1 VGRSGAAWV
10 IFFSLCFGEIRGRVA
25 AQVGLEEI
33 LSFGQRDV
41 ILPLALDMQLS
52 VAA

>member
-1 VGRSGAAWV
+1 MGHSAAAWV
-10 IFFSLCFGEIRGRVA
+10 IFFSLCFGGIFGQVA

-33 LSFGQRDV
+33 LSFGQHDV